1 MSLKIKFFII
11 FCFCITNGFLFSQ
24 NQLSGVI
31 KDQNTG
37 ELLVGAN
44 VFITKLKIGT
54 STDEN
59 GKFTLDVPEGTHVVN
74 VTYLGFDN
82 AEQIV
87 KVKGPTSVTFSMKE
101 KIMTTQDVVVEG
113 RRGNENIES
122 TKMGEVTITMEE
134 AKKLPAFMGE
144 VDVIKTIQLIP
155 GVKTS
160 GEGNTGFYVRGGGPD
175 ENLILLDNATVY
187 NPAHLLGFFSVFNS
201 STIKDFTLI
210 KGGAPANYGGRLSSI
225 LDVKMK
231 EGDYKKLHGEGG
243 IGPVAAR
250 IMLEG
255 PIVKDKLS
263 FMVSARRTFIDL
275 FIPIA
280 AKFVPEAKGN
290 SYYFIDLN
298 AKLSWKVG
306 KRDKITLSG
315 FWGEDNFKFKNPRG
329 TFGLSMPWSNATAS
343 LQWQHYFS
351 DKLYMNTYATF
362 TNYDFKI
369 LGGGETFNFG
379 MGSGV
384 QDYSVKTHFE
394 YKINSKYS
402 LQFGGDYTFH
412 IFKPSY
418 LDAVLDTE
426 DSTAFQLPKNE
437 QKYYAHDYQM
447 YANAEMKFFPWWT
460 VTAGARMYYF
470 QHTGSFERYVK
481 DGNGIPVD
489 TIKYGKFANIA
500 DYLNLAPRVLMRFRI
515 TKDIAIKASFTQDY
529 QNVHLANFAT
539 ISLPTDVWVPST
551 SLIKP
556 QRVTQYS
563 LGYYHNFYNNMF
575 ELSIEGYYK
584 DMNNLLEYKDNTSF
598 LSTVNDNPDNLLA
611 MGKGRAYGVELF
623 FKKRVG
629 KITGWFGYT
638 LSWTQRYGFN
648 KEEVYYEGD
657 FFYPR
662 YDRRHDISV
671 TLSYDITPRLNVA
684 AIFVYGTGNVIAIP
698 THFYVVGQEI
708 VPQFEDRDNYRQP
721 AYHRLDLAMT
731 YVINK
736 NDKWSSNINVSIY
749 NVYSR
754 QNPFFL
760 YFDVETDQ
768 NAGTVNF
775 QGKQVS
781 LFPIIPS
788 ITWNFKF

>member
-1 MSLKIKFFII
+1 MSKIFQPLLII
-11 FCFCITNGFLFSQ
+11 GFLLLNFNLFSQ
-24 NQLSGVI
+24 NQLSGTV

-37 ELLVGAN
+37 EPLVGAN
-44 VFITKLKIGT
+44 IVIPKLKIGT
-54 STDEN
+54 VADIDGN
-59 GKFTLDVPEGTHVVN
+59 FTLDVPEGTHVVN
-74 VTYLGFDN
+74 ITYLGFEN

-87 KVKGPTSVTFSMKE
+87 KVKGPTKMTVSMKE
-101 KIMTTQDVVVEG
+101 RVMTTGDIVVTG
-113 RRGNENIES
+113 TKGNEVIEN

-210 KGGAPANYGGRLSSI
+210 KGGADASYGGRLSSI
-225 LDVKMK
+225 LDVRMK
-231 EGDYKKLHGEGG
+231 EGDYKKFHGDGG

-275 FIPIA
+275 FIPVA
-280 AKFVPEAKGN
+280 AQFVPEAKGN
-290 SYYFIDLN
+290 SYYFIDVN
-298 AKLSWKVG
+298 AKLAWQVG
-306 KRDKITLSG
+306 KKDKITLSG
-315 FWGEDNFKFKNPRG
+315 YWGEDNFKFRNPKG
-329 TFGLSMPWSNATAS
+329 SFGLSMPWSNATAS
-343 LQWQHYFS
+343 LQWQHIFN
-351 DKLYMNTYATF
+351 DKLYLNTYATF

-369 LGGGETFNFG
+369 QGGGQTFNFG

-384 QDYSVKTHFE
+384 QDYSVKTNLE
-394 YKINSKYS
+394 YKINSKYK

-412 IFKPSY
+412 VFKPTY

-426 DSTAFQLPKNE
+426 DTTAFQLPRNS
-437 QKYYAHDYQM
+437 QNYYAHDYQM
-447 YANAEMKFFPWWT
+447 FATAEMKFFPWWT
-460 VTAGARMYYF
+460 VSAGARMYYF
-470 QHTGSFERYVK
+470 QHTGSFERYNK
-481 DGNGIPVD
+481 DANGIITD
-489 TIKYGKFANIA
+489 TTKYGKLANIA
-500 DYLNLAPRVLMRFRI
+500 DYWNLAPRILMRFRI
-515 TKDIAIKASFTQDY
+515 TQDIAIKASFTQDY
-529 QNVHLANFAT
+529 QNVHMASFAT

-556 QRVTQYS
+556 QQVTQYS
-563 LGYYHNFYNNMF
+563 LGYYQNFYNNMF
-575 ELSIEGYYK
+575 ELSVEGYYK
-584 DMNNLLEYKDNTSF
+584 QMNNLLEYKDNTNF
-598 LSTVNDNPDNLLA
+598 FSTVNDNPDNLLA
-611 MGKGRAYGVELF
+611 MGKGRAYGVEVF
-623 FKKRVG
+623 FKKKLG
-629 KITGWFGYT
+629 KITGWLGYT
-638 LSWTQRYGFN
+638 LSWTQRYGFDKN
-648 KEEVYYEGD
+648 EVYYEGD

-671 TLSYDITPRLNVA
+671 TLSYDITPRLNIA
-684 AIFVYGTGNVIAIP
+684 AIFVYGTGNVIAVP
-698 THFYVVGQEI
+698 THFYVAGNSVI
-708 VPQFEDRDNYRQP
+708 PQYEDRDNYRQP
-721 AYHRLDLAMT
+721 AYHRLDLALT

-754 QNPFFL
+754 KNPFFL
-760 YFDVETDQ
+760 YFDVETNQVDQ
-768 NAGTVNF
+768 TVQF
-775 QGKQVS
+775 QGKKVS

-788 ITWNFKF
+788 VTWNFKF